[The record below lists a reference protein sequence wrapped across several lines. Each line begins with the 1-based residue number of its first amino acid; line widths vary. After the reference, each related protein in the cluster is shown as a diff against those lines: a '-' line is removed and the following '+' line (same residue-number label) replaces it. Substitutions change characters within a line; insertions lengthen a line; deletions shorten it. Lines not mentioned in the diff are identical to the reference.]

1 MAFISYYLWVTYL
14 LRLLRFVR
22 NNDIPSRHL
31 QVSTFQNVAL
41 ESPSGNQ
48 GRQKRVQD
56 PMDLELQVVN
66 SHLMWV
72 LRPDSSLSKSNSK
85 HSQPLTS
92 LSTQLLYIDFQLGT
106 FQPWNNKT
114 LSDPFNLI
122 DKIKLQMLFGD
133 TFQKGREQCKMRRHM
148 SYYQTG
154 LSHTILSQKSLH
166 ILQSLMF

>member
-56 PMDLELQVVN
+56 PMDLEL
-66 SHLMWV
+66 
-72 LRPDSSLSKSNSK
+72 
-85 HSQPLTS
+85 
-92 LSTQLLYIDFQLGT
+92 
-106 FQPWNNKT
+106 
-114 LSDPFNLI
+114 
-122 DKIKLQMLFGD
+122 
-133 TFQKGREQCKMRRHM
+133 
-148 SYYQTG
+148 
-154 LSHTILSQKSLH
+154 
-166 ILQSLMF
+166 